1 MIYFLWGTLQLGNN
15 LLQKICFNM
24 SVKKKK
30 EILKNIVGNRTSF
43 MSEQIIV
50 SYPGEKIVSA
60 CLKRAILTFVSIP
73 TMWQRDVSFR
83 NFLCS
88 FPYFVIELKPAK
100 LTLLSALEYFSPRK
114 FMMLGALTFTTFFDE
129 NIFSGYIFR
138 KEFSKMVQAT

>member
-1 MIYFLWGTLQLGNN
+1 
-15 LLQKICFNM
+15 
-24 SVKKKK
+24 
-30 EILKNIVGNRTSF
+30 

-50 SYPGEKIVSA
+50 SYPGEKLSQPF
-60 CLKRAILTFVSIP
+60 LKRAILTFVSIP
-73 TMWQRDVSFR
+73 TMWLRNVSFR

-100 LTLLSALEYFSPRK
+100 LTLLSALEFFSPRK

-138 KEFSKMVQAT
+138 KEFSKMVQATNCPFFRQSV